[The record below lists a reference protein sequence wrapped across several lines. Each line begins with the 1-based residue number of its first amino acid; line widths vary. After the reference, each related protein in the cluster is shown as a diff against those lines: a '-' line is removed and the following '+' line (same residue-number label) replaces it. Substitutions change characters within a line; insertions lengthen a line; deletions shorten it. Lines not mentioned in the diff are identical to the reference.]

1 VNDDLESLRRE
12 LDRAY
17 DAQRATEDSILAE
30 RQRTQELAAALAESR
45 TAAPVPRA

>member
-1 VNDDLESLRRE
+1 MNDDLESLRRE

-30 RQRTQELAAALAESR
+30 RRRTRSLPLRWLR